1 MAVST
6 TVTYPS
12 GINAAVRQRDPVT
25 ITITGL
31 TANTNYVALWNR
43 PGSAVSERLVNSDG
57 TGAVT
62 LIDNPQVS
70 GTHTFQLATT
80 LDLFIPGSP
89 AMTAVEVK
97 PTAVVGSTA
106 SYTVG

>member
-1 MAVST
+1 MATT
-6 TVTYPS
+6 TVSYAS
-12 GINAAVRQRDPVT
+12 GVSAAVRQRDTVT

-43 PGSAVSERLVNSDG
+43 PGSSIGERVVNSDG
-57 TGAVT
+57 TGQVVVN
-62 LIDNPQVS
+62 DNPQVP

-80 LDLFIPGSP
+80 LDSFIPGAPTMS
-89 AMTAVEVK
+89 AVEVK
-97 PTAVVGSTA
+97 PAAVSGTTA

>member
-6 TVTYPS
+6 TVSYPS
-12 GINAAVRQRDPVT
+12 GVNAAVRQRDTVT

-43 PGSAVSERLVNSDG
+43 PGSSIGERVANSDG
-57 TGAVT
+57 TGT
-62 LIDNPQVS
+62 IILYDNPQVS

-80 LDLFIPGSP
+80 LDTFIPGAPTMS
-89 AMTAVEVK
+89 AVELK
-97 PTAVVGSTA
+97 PAAVTGATAT
-106 SYTVG
+106 YTVG